1 MAGHSKW
8 ANIKHQKGTTDAK
21 RGKIFT
27 KLIRDLMTAAKIGG
41 GNLNDNS
48 ALRLAVDAARKENMP
63 KDTMERAIKRGTGE
77 IEGADYVEKTYEGY
91 APNGVA
97 VIVKTLTDNGT
108 RTVTNIRTA
117 FNKNGGNMGNDGTV
131 AWMFEEKG
139 IIIYSQTI
147 GEEDAVMEMAIE
159 SGADDFIPEGEIYK
173 VITAVA
179 DFGTVR
185 DALEEKYGKAVEADL
200 SYIPTQT
207 QAVETV
213 EQAESVL
220 RLVAALDDDDDVQDV
235 IVNMETSDE
244 VDRQLA
250 G

>member
-8 ANIKHQKGTTDAK
+8 ANIKHQKARVDAK

-27 KLIRDLMTAAKIGG
+27 KLIRDLMTAAKQGG
-41 GNLNDNS
+41 GNPSDNPS
-48 ALRLAVDAARKENMP
+48 LRLAMDAARKENMP

-77 IEGADYVEKTYEGY
+77 IEGAEYVEKTYEGY

-97 VIVKTLTDNGT
+97 VIVKTLTDNTT
-108 RTVTNIRTA
+108 RTVTNVRTA
-117 FNKNGGNMGNDGTV
+117 FNKNGGNMGNDGAV

-139 IIIYSQTI
+139 VIVYPNTI
-147 GEEDAVMEMAIE
+147 GDEDSVMEVAIE
-159 SGADDFIPEGEIYK
+159 AGADDFVPEGDIYK
-173 VITAVA
+173 IITAVA
-179 DFGTVR
+179 DFGVVR
-185 DALEEKYGKAVEADL
+185 DALDEKYGKAEEADL

-213 EQAESVL
+213 EQAQAVL
-220 RLVAALDDDDDVQDV
+220 KLVAALDDDDDVQDV
-235 IVNMETSDE
+235 TINMETNEDI
-244 VDRQLA
+244 DRQLA

>member
-1 MAGHSKW
+1 MSGHSKW
-8 ANIKHQKGTTDAK
+8 STIKHQKARTDAK
-21 RGKIFT
+21 RGKVFT
-27 KLIRDLMTAAKIGG
+27 KIIRDLMTAARMGG
-41 GNLNDNS
+41 GDVNS
-48 ALRLAVDAARKENMP
+48 NSSLRLAVDLARKENMP

-108 RTVTNIRTA
+108 RTVTNVRTA

-139 IIIYSQTI
+139 VIIYDQKI
-147 GEEDAVMEMAIE
+147 GDEDSVMEIAIE
-159 SGADDFIPEGEIYK
+159 SGADDFEPEGEIYK
-173 VITAVA
+173 VITAVS

-185 DALEEKYGKAVEADL
+185 DALEEKYGKAIEADL
-200 SYIPTQT
+200 SYIPTQM
-207 QAVETV
+207 QAVETA

-235 IVNMETSDE
+235 TINMDMPEE
-244 VDRQLA
+244 VAAKLSA
-250 G
+250 